1 MDDFKPLDTKKMTH
15 SALERFAIAVDM
27 VMQAEGLCAEER
39 RDLVTWWAYQ
49 YKSPK
54 MLENLAE
61 AIKRC
66 QSGDVVR
73 IRPNVMIDWITGEP
87 TLCNSGDFF

>member
-1 MDDFKPLDTKKMTH
+1 MNPLDTKNMTH
-15 SALERFAIAVDM
+15 SALERFALAVDM
-27 VMQAEGLCAEER
+27 VMQADDLCAEER

-54 MLENLAE
+54 MLDNLAE

-66 QSGDVVR
+66 QKAEM
-73 IRPNVMIDWITGEP
+73 IRVTSTSCVDWVTGEIVSCHP
-87 TLCNSGDFF
+87 PQPCDP